1 MQIQLTG
8 FATAPVDGVV
18 TFLKPGLVYDVDDAY
33 AVRLVASGVAVD
45 MESDAPAAIA
55 EAEVSEEE
63 AEVAEVEAES
73 TDGGEADSEEEAPN
87 GPARPAKSDPV
98 AKWQEYV
105 RAQGIDPKGMT
116 KQELIAKFS

>member
-1 MQIQLTG
+1 MEVRLAG
-8 FATAPVDGVV
+8 YATAPVDGVV

-33 AVRLVASGVAVD
+33 AVRLVASGVAVN
-45 MESDAPAAIA
+45 MEGDAPAAIA

-73 TDGGEADSEEEAPN
+73 TGGGEADSEEEALK

-98 AKWQEYV
+98 AKWQDYA
-105 RAQGIDPKGMT
+105 RSLGIDPKGMT
-116 KQELIAKFS
+116 KQELIAKFL